1 MSRPFLTTHCKNF
14 RRQWLAH
21 CVGIVA
27 CLTLVMHLKA
37 EESTEPSISQA
48 DREYWSFRPLV
59 RPPVPA
65 LPTGNAANPI
75 DVFLDRPLRERG
87 LVALERADKLALLRR
102 VTFDLTGLPPTPEE
116 IELFLAN
123 AESDACERLVDQ
135 LLASPGY
142 GERWGQHW
150 LDLARFAETDGFE
163 FDAVRPN
170 AWRYRDWVIEA
181 LSQDLPFDR
190 FVQQQ
195 IAGDELW
202 PDDPQAAVAT
212 GFLLCGPDMPD
223 INDQDERRHT
233 ILNELAATVGSVFL
247 GLSVGCAQC
256 HDHKI
261 EPISQADFY
270 RLRAFF
276 DGADLF
282 KDHPIATLGE
292 RAAHEAARKAT
303 APLEKELKQL
313 DDAARKRLREQN
325 PDLQPSAADLKGAL
339 TEDERIRRDELADEL
354 ARLPKVPELPH
365 GRVFRNGAERT
376 SVVAIRGDFK
386 RRGPEVQPAFLRI
399 VDSSSLGSQP
409 NPGLDRAEKND
420 EVGLRAQ
427 PTADRL
433 TRSDLAHWLTRPD
446 HPLVP
451 RVMANRLWQF
461 HFGEGLCRSP
471 SDFGYGGS
479 DPSHPE
485 LLDWL
490 ACELTRDGGSL
501 KRMHRLI
508 VTSAAYQRAARPG
521 KDAAARTRW
530 DALHAADPDNR
541 WWGRMTPRRLEG
553 EAIRDAMLSAAGVL
567 SERKGG
573 PGARPPLPQELIATL
588 LKNQWTVSPDD
599 EDHRRRSIHLMVRRN
614 LRYPLF
620 EVFDRPD
627 TNATCA
633 RRSRSTVAP
642 QALALLN
649 SELSLSLAD
658 ALANRVMRESSTS
671 AERVRQVF
679 QLTLGRLPTAKEQ
692 AWSDA
697 FLRDEVREQEGAVNR
712 LNDRATM
719 ARLCLALFNV
729 NEFLY
734 VD

>member
-1 MSRPFLTTHCKNF
+1 MSRPFFTTNHRSIGQLF
-14 RRQWLAH
+14 LA
-21 CVGIVA
+21 CCIVIAA
-27 CLTLVMHLKA
+27 CLVIVFNLKA
-37 EESTEPSISQA
+37 EELKEPPISQA
-48 DREYWSFRPLV
+48 DREHWSFRSLV
-59 RPPVPA
+59 RPAVPVSQ
-65 LPTGNAANPI
+65 TGDATNPI
-75 DVFLDRPLRERG
+75 DVFLEQHLRESG
-87 LVALERADKLALLRR
+87 LVALGRADKVTLLRR
-102 VTFDLTGLPPTPEE
+102 VTFDLIGLPPTPDE
-116 IELFLAN
+116 IAAFLD
-123 AESDACERLVDQ
+123 DAAPEAYERVVDR

-181 LSQDLPFDR
+181 LNSDLPFDR

-233 ILNELAATVGSVFL
+233 ILNELAGTVGSVFL
-247 GLSVGCAQC
+247 GMSVGCAQC

-261 EPISQADFY
+261 DPISQPDFY

-276 DGADLF
+276 DRGDLF
-282 KDHPIATLGE
+282 KDHPIATPDE
-292 RAAHEAARKAT
+292 RTAHEAARKVT

-325 PDLQPSAADLKGAL
+325 PDLQPTAADLKGAL
-339 TEDERIRRDELADEL
+339 SEDERTRRDELAAEL

-365 GRVFRNGAERT
+365 GRVFKNGAERT
-376 SVVAIRGDFK
+376 SVVAVRGDFK
-386 RRGPEVQPAFLRI
+386 RPGPEVQPAFLRI
-399 VDSSSLGSQP
+399 VDSFVGWAPPTESQRELVGSTHP
-409 NPGLDRAEKND
+409 
-420 EVGLRAQ
+420 
-427 PTADRL
+427 
-433 TRSDLAHWLTRPD
+433 TRSDLARWLTRAD

-461 HFGEGLCRSP
+461 HFGEGLARSS
-471 SDFGYGGS
+471 SDFGFGGS
-479 DPSHPE
+479 EPSHPE

-490 ACELTRDGGSL
+490 ASVLTRDGGSL
-501 KRMHRLI
+501 KRLHRLI

-521 KDAAARTRW
+521 NEDSSRSRW
-530 DALHAADPDNR
+530 DALQAGDPDNLL
-541 WWGRMTPRRLEG
+541 WGRMTPRRLEG

-567 SERKGG
+567 SEQKGG
-573 PGARPPLPQELIATL
+573 PGARPPLPKELVATL
-588 LKNQWTVSPDD
+588 LKNQWVVSPDK

-627 TNATCA
+627 TNATCP

-649 SELSLSLAD
+649 SELSLSLAET
-658 ALANRVMRESSTS
+658 LANRVTREASTTEKRIGR
-671 AERVRQVF
+671 AF
-679 QLTLGRLPTAKEQ
+679 QLTLGRLPTDEER
-692 AWSDA
+692 AWSNT
-697 FLRDEVREQEGAVNR
+697 FLQEEAVAATEV
-712 LNDRATM
+712 DRGSLT
-719 ARLCLALFNV
+719 RFCLALFNA

>member
-1 MSRPFLTTHCKNF
+1 MFAHGVVI
-14 RRQWLAH
+14 LAA
-21 CVGIVA
+21 CVASVF
-27 CLTLVMHLKA
+27 TVKA
-37 EESTEPSISQA
+37 AELTEPPISEA

-59 RPPVPA
+59 RPVVPT
-65 LPTGNAANPI
+65 LQTTDVANPI
-75 DVFLDRPLRERG
+75 DVFLERRLREKG
-87 LVALERADKLALLRR
+87 LVPLERADRTTLLRR
-102 VTFDLTGLPPTPEE
+102 VTFDLIGLPPTPDE
-116 IELFLAN
+116 IASFLNDTAPE
-123 AESDACERLVDQ
+123 AFERVVDR

-181 LSQDLPFDR
+181 FNRDLPFDR

-202 PDDPQAAVAT
+202 PDDPQSAIAT

-261 EPISQADFY
+261 DPISQPDFY

-276 DGADLF
+276 DRGDIF
-282 KDHPIATLGE
+282 KDHPIATPDE
-292 RAAHEAARKAT
+292 RTAHEVARKVT
-303 APLEKELKQL
+303 APLERELKQL
-313 DDAARKRLREQN
+313 DDTARKRLREQN
-325 PDLQPSAADLKGAL
+325 PDLQPTAADLKGAL
-339 TEDERIRRDELADEL
+339 TADERTRRDELVGEL
-354 ARLPKVPELPH
+354 ARLPKVSELAH
-365 GRVFRNGAERT
+365 GRVFKNGGERT

-386 RRGPEVQPAFLRI
+386 RPGPEVQPAFLRI
-399 VDSSSLGSQP
+399 ADSFVGWAVPTKSQRE
-409 NPGLDRAEKND
+409 L
-420 EVGLRAQ
+420 VG
-427 PTADRL
+427 TAHP
-433 TRSDLAHWLTRPD
+433 TRSDLAQWLTRAD

-471 SDFGYGGS
+471 SDFGYSGS

-490 ACELTRDGGSL
+490 ASELPRDGGGL
-501 KRMHRLI
+501 KRMHRMM

-521 KDAAARTRW
+521 NTDSARTRW
-530 DALHAADPDNR
+530 AALLSADPDNR
-541 WWGRMTPRRLEG
+541 WCGRMTPRRLEG

-567 SERKGG
+567 SERQGG
-573 PGARPPLPQELIATL
+573 PGARPPLPKEMIATL
-588 LKNQWTVSPDD
+588 LKNQWTVSPDE

-633 RRSRSTVAP
+633 KRSRSTVAP

-649 SELSLSLAD
+649 SELSLSLAET
-658 ALANRVMRESSTS
+658 LANRITREAT
-671 AERVRQVF
+671 AANQQVELAF
-679 QLTLGRLPTAKEQ
+679 QLVLGRRPTGEELG
-692 AWSDA
+692 WSND
-697 FLRDEVREQEGAVNR
+697 FLREESQANQE
-712 LNDRATM
+712 DRRSSLH
-719 ARLCLALFNV
+719 RLCLALFNA

>member
-1 MSRPFLTTHCKNF
+1 MFAL
-14 RRQWLAH
+14 
-21 CVGIVA
+21 GIVILAA
-27 CLTLVMHLKA
+27 CLAVGLTVKA
-37 EESTEPSISQA
+37 EELTEPPISET
-48 DREYWSFRPLV
+48 DREYWSFRPLA
-59 RPPVPA
+59 RPEVPA
-65 LPTGNAANPI
+65 LQTMDAANPI
-75 DVFLDRPLRERG
+75 DVFLERRLREKG
-87 LVALERADKLALLRR
+87 LVPLGRADRTTLLRR
-102 VTFDLTGLPPTPEE
+102 VTFDLIGLPPTPHETAS
-116 IELFLAN
+116 FLN
-123 AESDACERLVDQ
+123 DAAPEAYERVVDR

-170 AWRYRDWVIEA
+170 AWRYRDWVIDA
-181 LSQDLPFDR
+181 LNRDLPYDQ

-202 PDDPQAAVAT
+202 PDDPQAAIAT

-233 ILNELAATVGSVFL
+233 ILNELTGTVGSVFL

-261 EPISQADFY
+261 DPISQPDFY

-276 DGADLF
+276 DRGDMF
-282 KDHPIATLGE
+282 KDHPIATPDE
-292 RAAHEAARKAT
+292 RTVHEAARMVT

-325 PDLQPSAADLKGAL
+325 PDLQPTAADLKGAL
-339 TEDERIRRDELADEL
+339 TEDERTRRDELVPEL
-354 ARLPKVPELPH
+354 ARLPKVPELAH
-365 GRVFRNGAERT
+365 GRVFKNGGERT

-386 RRGPEVQPAFLRI
+386 RPGAEVQPAFLR
-399 VDSSSLGSQP
+399 VA
-409 NPGLDRAEKND
+409 DREKVEEK
-420 EVGLRAQ
+420 EVGRVAQ
-427 PTADRL
+427 PTGERL
-433 TRSDLAHWLTRPD
+433 TRSDLARWLTRAD

-471 SDFGYGGS
+471 SDFGYSGS

-490 ACELTRDGGSL
+490 ASELTRDGGGL
-501 KRMHRLI
+501 KRMHRMLM
-508 VTSAAYQRAARPG
+508 TSAAYQRAARPG
-521 KDAAARTRW
+521 TDDSARARWAA
-530 DALHAADPDNR
+530 LLSADPDNR
-541 WWGRMTPRRLEG
+541 WCGRMTPRRLEG
-553 EAIRDAMLSAAGVL
+553 EAIRDAILSAAGVL
-567 SERKGG
+567 SERQGG
-573 PGARPPLPQELIATL
+573 PGARPPLPKEMIATL
-588 LKNQWTVSPDD
+588 LKNQWTVSPDE
-599 EDHRRRSIHLMVRRN
+599 EDHRRRSIYLMVRRN

-633 RRSRSTVAP
+633 KRSRSTVAP

-649 SELSLSLAD
+649 SELSLSLAET
-658 ALANRVMRESSTS
+658 LASRITREATG
-671 AERVRQVF
+671 ADRHVELAF
-679 QLTLGRLPTAKEQ
+679 QLVLGRHPTGEEL
-692 AWSDA
+692 AWSND
-697 FLRDEVREQEGAVNR
+697 FLREDSRPNQA
-712 LNDRATM
+712 DRRSALQ
-719 ARLCLALFNV
+719 RLCLALFNA